1 MTRRKQTN
9 KALTNNQ
16 TPTESMFNE
25 HVASEMIDNGSNKSN
40 NKKKK

>member
-1 MTRRKQTN
+1 MKKRRPQED

-25 HVASEMIDNGSNKSN
+25 ETSSELVDQPKKRQ
-40 NKKKK
+40 KKKK

>member
-1 MTRRKQTN
+1 MTKRKQAN

-25 HVASEMIDNGSNKSN
+25 EVASEMIDNGSNKA
-40 NKKKK
+40 NKKRKK